1 MSVLV
6 TGGAGFIGSH
16 VVDRLMEAGEDVV
29 CIDNLDPFYDPEIKK
44 RNIEHNLEKENFKF
58 IETDIRDK
66 EKMQDIFRGNDIS
79 KVIHLAA
86 RAGVRPSIKDPVG
99 YVDVN
104 IRGTINLLELSREY
118 GVENFIFGSSSSV
131 YGVNKKVPFSEEDR
145 LEKQISPYATSKR
158 SAELFCNTY
167 NHLYNIPITCLRF
180 FTVYGPRQRP
190 EMATHKFTRL
200 INQGKEIQMFGDGSS
215 KRDYTY
221 IGDAVEGIINALN
234 RKFDFEIFNIGESK
248 TVELRYLISVIER
261 CLGRKAVIKKL
272 PDQPGD
278 VPITSA
284 DISKA
289 QRLLGYNPQVPI
301 EEGVKRFVSWYKG
314 NKNEI
319 LISDIDKR
327 ERRD

>member
-16 VVDRLMEAGEDVV
+16 VVDRLMETGEDVV

-44 RNIEHNLEKENFKF
+44 RNIKHNLGRENFKF
-58 IETDIRDK
+58 TEIDIRDK
-66 EKMQDIFRGNDIS
+66 ELHDIFRGNDIS

-104 IRGTINLLELSREY
+104 VRGTINLLELSREY

-131 YGVNKKVPFSEEDR
+131 YGVNKKVPFSEDDR

-200 INQGKEIQMFGDGSS
+200 IDQGKEIQMFGDGAS

-221 IGDAVEGIINALN
+221 ISDIVDGILN
-234 RKFDFEIFNIGESK
+234 SLNKKYDFEIFNLGESK
-248 TVELRYLISVIER
+248 TVELKYLISLIEEN
-261 CLGRKAVIKKL
+261 LGKKTLIRKL

-289 QRLLGYNPQVPI
+289 KRLLGYNPHVPI

-314 NKNEI
+314 NKN
-319 LISDIDKR
+319 D
-327 ERRD
+327 